1 MMTNSKSSIFFLR
14 FTITAIFLTQSV
26 VASAQNVSI
35 LPVPASLKKG
45 NGNFELTASTT
56 VSFPG
61 KSPDVSRVAG
71 YLTSIVKT
79 ATGFELKSQAGT
91 SGNIQLAL
99 NDKTDAAIG
108 KEGYSID
115 VSPSTVIVKAN
126 TSAGLFYG
134 CQTLLQ
140 LLPKEIE
147 SKTVVNAVKWAI
159 PSVAIVD
166 YPRFGWRG
174 IMLDVSRHFFSK
186 EYVKEYIDQLA
197 RYKFNR
203 LHLHLTDDQGW
214 RVEIKSF
221 PKLTTI
227 GSKRVQ
233 RYGTWG
239 THDAPKPGEPA
250 TDAGFYTQED
260 IKEIVQYAKDRFIE
274 VVPEIDVPGHS
285 MAAIAAYPELC
296 VTNDT
301 TIRVNPGSNFS
312 KWFGRGKFEMYID
325 NTLDPTDEKVYA
337 FLDKV
342 FAEIAQLF
350 PFEYIHMGGDECYK
364 GYWERDPGVQEFMKK
379 NKIKDS
385 HELQAYFNKRVNKII
400 TSKGKKTIGW
410 DEILEGGIASDA
422 AVMSWRGTKGGIEA
436 SQQKHT
442 VVMSPSPLYYLDMV
456 QGESSIEPKVYDKAR
471 LRDVYNFNIL
481 PKEIDST
488 YVLGGQGNLW
498 TEQIVTE
505 HHAEYM
511 TYPRALAIAETMW
524 SRSGKKNWNDFTQRV
539 ESQFARFDQ
548 AGINYAPSMY
558 DPIITVKKDSQGK
571 LVVHVDT
578 EVSDLDV
585 YYSLDN
591 TIPNYYNEKYT
602 EPIVLP
608 DGTDIIRLVSFRGK
622 MQKGRLITLTF
633 EDLQKRVSK

>member
-1 MMTNSKSSIFFLR
+1 MINQKSSQTLPSFI
-14 FTITAIFLTQSV
+14 TILILLGLNGGLF
-26 VASAQNVSI
+26 AQEISI
-35 LPVPASLKKG
+35 IPAPGVLKRG
-45 NGNFELTASTT
+45 NGTFELTSATT
-56 VSFPG
+56 VSVPG
-61 KSPDVSRVAG
+61 KSEGVSKVAD
-71 YLTSIVKT
+71 YLALKINTV
-79 ATGFELKSQAGT
+79 TGFSLKIQSAAT
-91 SGNIQLAL
+91 GNIQLTL
-99 NDKTDAAIG
+99 NGKPDVSIG
-108 KEGYSID
+108 NEGYSLD
-115 VSPSTVIVKAN
+115 VKPSTVTIRAN
-126 TSAGLFYG
+126 TAAGLFYG

-147 SKTVVNAVKWAI
+147 SKTAIGNFKWTV
-159 PSVAIVD
+159 PSVTITD

-186 EYVKEYIDQLA
+186 AYVKEYIDQLA

-214 RVEIKSF
+214 RVEIKSL
-221 PKLTTI
+221 PKLTAI

-260 IKEIVQYAKDRFIE
+260 IKEIVQYARDRFIE

-285 MAAIAAYPELC
+285 MAAVASYPELC

-301 TIRVNPGSNFS
+301 TVRVNPGSNFS
-312 KWFGRGKFEMYID
+312 KWFGRGKFEMYVD
-325 NTLDPTDEKVYA
+325 NTLDPTDEKVYT

-342 FAEIAQLF
+342 FTEIAQLF

-400 TSKGKKTIGW
+400 SSKGKKTIGW
-410 DEILEGGIASDA
+410 DEILEGGIAADA

-436 SQQKHT
+436 SRQKHM
-442 VVMSPSPLYYLDMV
+442 VVMSPSPAYYLDMV
-456 QGESSIEPKVYDKAR
+456 QGESSIEPRVYDKAR
-471 LRDVYNFNIL
+471 LKDVYHFNML

-488 YVLGGQGNLW
+488 FVLGGQGNLW

-505 HHAEYM
+505 HNLEYM
-511 TYPRALAIAETMW
+511 MYPRALAIAETTW
-524 SRSGKKNWNDFTQRV
+524 SSNGKKNWNDFVQRV
-539 ESQFARFDQ
+539 ETHFTRFDQ
-548 AGINYAPSMY
+548 AEINYASSIY
-558 DPIITVKKDSQGK
+558 DPIIAVKNDDNGK
-571 LVVHVDT
+571 LVVQLET
-578 EVSDLDV
+578 EAENLDV

-591 TIPNYYNEKYT
+591 TIPNHYNEKYT
-602 EPIVLP
+602 GPITLP
-608 DGTDIIRLVSFRGK
+608 EGTDMIRLVSFRDK
-622 MQKGRLITLTF
+622 KQMGRLISLSF
-633 EDLQKRVSK
+633 EDLQKRVRK